1 MTKDQI
7 AEQFADSLEKAQLA
21 MVNEILALK
30 DSMLRDE
37 FMSLMS
43 SIDVRD
49 YVLNQIGLQ
58 KDINILMSQYES
70 VLLGMEFTG
79 AVTEETLLSLVKL
92 DRATFMS
99 QINTM

>member
-37 FMSLMS
+37 FMSLVS

-58 KDINILMSQYES
+58 KDIDILMSKYES

-79 AVTEETLLSLVKL
+79 AVTEETLLAL
-92 DRATFMS
+92 RR
-99 QINTM
+99 